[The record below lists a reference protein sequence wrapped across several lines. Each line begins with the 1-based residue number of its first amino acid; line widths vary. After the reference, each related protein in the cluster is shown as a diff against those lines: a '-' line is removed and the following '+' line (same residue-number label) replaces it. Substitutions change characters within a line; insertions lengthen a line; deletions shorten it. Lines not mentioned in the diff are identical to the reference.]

1 MFINGKISQYHILP
15 LDSFS
20 RLKLSNGNDT
30 FDITAKKSFVHETV
44 KFKRVLRC
52 V

>member
-30 FDITAKKSFVHETV
+30 FDITDKTV
-44 KFKRVLRC
+44 LFMKQLNLNAC
-52 V
+52 